1 MPDSSGAEWLEI
13 FSPPVNN
20 KWTIHLKQQRPS
32 LLPSSKLKQIGS
44 NLTCSDQEILLQM
57 KRNILRLNMT
67 VDLCL
72 HSIGIQ
78 ANLKSHDLA
87 FTVDSKK
94 IHKTLFL
101 PLQKKIFF
109 ENIV

>member
-1 MPDSSGAEWLEI
+1 
-13 FSPPVNN
+13 
-20 KWTIHLKQQRPS
+20 
-32 LLPSSKLKQIGS
+32 
-44 NLTCSDQEILLQM
+44 
-57 KRNILRLNMT
+57 MT